1 MTYILVSITQ
11 LFILI
16 TKILSEGETMNN
28 FNGINSMQQRN
39 QFSSYFNPT
48 SVASAST
55 NNIVW
60 VQGIEGA
67 KAWQLNPNSM
77 IILLDSEVEGKMYI
91 KVSDNIGM
99 STLRIFNYVEELPS
113 SSTNNVTINNDL
125 DLSQYVKKDELNS
138 LIKEIITNE
147 QLVQSASVSNE
158 NEPIKSRVITVK
170 K

>member
-1 MTYILVSITQ
+1 
-11 LFILI
+11 
-16 TKILSEGETMNN
+16 MNN
-28 FNGINSMQQRN
+28 FNGINNMPQRN

-48 SVASAST
+48 PVASAST

-67 KAWQLNPNSM
+67 KAWQLSPNSM

-113 SSTNNVTINNDL
+113 SASNNVTINNDL
-125 DLSQYVKKDELNS
+125 DLSQYVKKDELDN
-138 LIKEIITNE
+138 LIKEIIANE
-147 QLVQSASVSNE
+147 QSVQAVTSPTGECNT
-158 NEPIKSRVITVK
+158 NSRVITIK